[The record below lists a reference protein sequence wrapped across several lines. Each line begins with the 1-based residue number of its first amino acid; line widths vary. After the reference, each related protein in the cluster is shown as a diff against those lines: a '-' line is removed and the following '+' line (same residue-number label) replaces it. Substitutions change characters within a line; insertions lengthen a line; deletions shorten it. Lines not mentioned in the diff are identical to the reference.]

1 VLERFLDVDVE
12 EAARKARRA
21 NSDLL
26 GLRLRGPQLP
36 SPLDNRPALESE
48 ALSAAQLGYPVGES
62 RARQGDQLKQLGAG
76 RLLPLERAVH
86 DLLDFPGYLAKISQ
100 ADHAAASLQGMEAA
114 ADRRQHFAVAGP
126 LARLRQRRIDTGEH
140 LARFLEEDVEQAFG
154 FRRVLRLLGFF
165 LRLLGR
171 RCARGA
177 FLVAAEEKL
186 DRLRGR
192 IAAVDARRE

>member
-1 VLERFLDVDVE
+1 MAGERRPVLELPGEIGDRAEARGARAARKRVRRARELVGSPGAGVIAPLSALRLQRLDVLERFLDIDVE

-21 NSDLL
+21 NRDLL
-26 GLRLRGPQLP
+26 WLRLRGPQLP

-100 ADHAAASLQGMEAA
+100 ADHAAASL
-114 ADRRQHFAVAGP
+114 
-126 LARLRQRRIDTGEH
+126 
-140 LARFLEEDVEQAFG
+140 
-154 FRRVLRLLGFF
+154 
-165 LRLLGR
+165 
-171 RCARGA
+171 
-177 FLVAAEEKL
+177 
-186 DRLRGR
+186 
-192 IAAVDARRE
+192 